1 MAIAINVDVM
11 LAKRKMQSKELA
23 NKIGITPR
31 NFSLLKTGKA
41 KAIRL
46 STLNSICEALLCQ
59 PGDILEF
66 IAEDEVDVS
75 EALTEAETENHDADT
90 EEKRVAATVEKPAL
104 QMNDQKKATEAQ
116 ADSTNEKPTVE
127 VSEKVKKVVKKMVK
141 KKIPSSVKPT
151 VSPTEAAK
159 ERTGTND
166 SG

>member
-66 IAEDEVDVS
+66 IADDEVDVS
-75 EALTEAETENHDADT
+75 EADT
-90 EEKRVAATVEKPAL
+90 EEKRAAPTVEKPVV
-104 QMNDQKKATEAQ
+104 QMSAKKEAAEVE
-116 ADSTNEKPTVE
+116 ADSTDEKPIVE
-127 VSEKVKKVVKKMVK
+127 VSKKVKKVVKKIVK
-141 KKIPSSVKPT
+141 KKVPSSVKPT
-151 VSPTEAAK
+151 VSPTEATQ